1 MKKVIKLTENDLE
14 RIVRRTI
21 EEQSGQPTGQTPAQP
36 TKQGTITIHVPQL
49 PNINKQDLETYL
61 KSPEF
66 QKLLKSPEF
75 QNRFKENLN
84 KVGGGYLNTVFKE
97 RTNEND
103 LSRIVRRAL
112 NEQLRLGTTSNPNTP
127 SSTRTNN
134 FYGKTVNL
142 YKDIEN
148 KIFLKQAKII
158 SDLSTKYGEFGQFK
172 FKTNL
177 GELNFYCDRPD
188 KLFIDTTPNNEVH
201 ELQTYNKN
209 FTTTL
214 KRDLCTKSSG
224 GSNVPKA
231 DFASNNQKPNSD
243 FA

>member
-1 MKKVIKLTENDLE
+1 M
-14 RIVRRTI
+14 
-21 EEQSGQPTGQTPAQP
+21 
-36 TKQGTITIHVPQL
+36 
-49 PNINKQDLETYL
+49 
-61 KSPEF
+61 
-66 QKLLKSPEF
+66 
-75 QNRFKENLN
+75 
-84 KVGGGYLNTVFKE
+84 
-97 RTNEND
+97 
-103 LSRIVRRAL
+103 VRRAL
-112 NEQLRLGTTSNPNTP
+112 NEQLRPRTTSNPNTP

-142 YKDIEN
+142 YSDIEN
-148 KIFLKQAKII
+148 KRFLRQAKII
-158 SDLSTKYGEFGQFK
+158 SDPSTKYGQFGQFK

-177 GELNFYCDRPD
+177 GDILYFYCDRPD
-188 KLFIDTTPNNEVH
+188 KLFIDKTPNNEVH

>member
-1 MKKVIKLTENDLE
+1 MKNMKKVIKLTENDLE

-21 EEQSGQPTGQTPAQP
+21 EEQSGQSTGQTPAQP
-36 TKQGTITIHVPQL
+36 TKQGTITIQLSVPQL
-49 PNINKQDLETYL
+49 PNINKQDLETYF

-66 QKLLKSPEF
+66 QKLL
-75 QNRFKENLN
+75 LN
-84 KVGGGYLNTVFKE
+84 KFKE

-112 NEQLRLGTTSNPNTP
+112 NEQLRPRTTSNPNTP

-201 ELQTYNKN
+201 ELQT
-209 FTTTL
+209 
-214 KRDLCTKSSG
+214 CTKSSG

>member
-1 MKKVIKLTENDLE
+1 MKKVIKLTENDLN

-21 EEQSGQPTGQTPAQP
+21 EEQSGQSTGQTPAQTPAQP

-49 PNINKQDLETYL
+49 PNINKQDLETYF

-66 QKLLKSPEF
+66 QKLL
-75 QNRFKENLN
+75 LN
-84 KVGGGYLNTVFKE
+84 KFKE

-103 LSRIVRRAL
+103 LSRMVRRAL
-112 NEQLRLGTTSNPNTP
+112 NEQLRPRTTSNPNTP
-127 SSTRTNN
+127 SSSRTN
-134 FYGKTVNL
+134 FQGKTVNL

-158 SDLSTKYGEFGQFK
+158 SDPSTKYGEFGQFK